1 MKVRLDFI
9 SNSSSSSF
17 LMIGR
22 DYTPNDGHTLTI
34 EDFENLRDGERFF
47 LIEPNMGEGDYVIQI
62 TPDMMLDFDMQ
73 ENRIILDTH
82 KFSSYF
88 RIFRKFC
95 YSESEYGDNEKVY
108 DSEFWGHR
116 YKVIFSSGS
125 GKEKSIREFPL
136 CKDERVMDMDVEDH
150 TPTAHKDVMKW
161 LKERYSST
169 KEKEQ

>member
-47 LIEPNMGEGDYVIQI
+47 LIEPDMGEGDYVIQI
-62 TPDMMLDFDMQ
+62 SPDMMLDFDMQ
-73 ENRIILDTH
+73 ENRIILDIH
-82 KFSSYF
+82 KFPSYF
-88 RIFRKFC
+88 RIFRKYC
-95 YSESEYGDNEKVY
+95 WDEYDSPKVY
-108 DSEFWGHR
+108 GAEFWGHR
-116 YKVIFSSGS
+116 YKEVFPSDKGM
-125 GKEKSIREFPL
+125 SIRAIPL
-136 CKDERVMDMDVEDH
+136 RRDERLIDMDVEDH
-150 TPTAHKDVMKW
+150 TPTEHKDVMKW

-169 KEKEQ
+169 KENEQ

>member
-22 DYTPNDGHTLTI
+22 DYTTNDGHTLTI

-47 LIEPNMGEGDYVIQI
+47 LIEPNMGEGDYVIMI

-73 ENRIILDTH
+73 ENRIVLDTH

-95 YSESEYGDNEKVY
+95 GNEYDNDAKKVY
-108 DSEFWGHR
+108 DAEYWGHR
-116 YKVIFSSGS
+116 YADIFATRV
-125 GKEKSIREFPL
+125 KTKTIHEHPL
-136 CKDERVMDMDVEDH
+136 NDGERVMGMNVEDH
-150 TPTAHKDVMKW
+150 APTAHKDVMKW
-161 LKERYSST
+161 LKERYSSI
-169 KEKEQ
+169 KEQDQ